1 MEDPIASLKAAG
13 YTNLI
18 ESYGGVNAYSFV
30 CKRQTG
36 YLDYTL
42 GKTFTLASL
51 NHGHAGIHVLD
62 DLQRGIHAGCR
73 GWGGS
78 PIGFCLWYSSP
89 FLLVKLSSA

>member
-36 YLDYTL
+36 YLDYAQANTSLAGKMSYADARFYKHHATL
-42 GKTFTLASL
+42 
-51 NHGHAGIHVLD
+51 
-62 DLQRGIHAGCR
+62 R
-73 GWGGS
+73 
-78 PIGFCLWYSSP
+78 
-89 FLLVKLSSA
+89 